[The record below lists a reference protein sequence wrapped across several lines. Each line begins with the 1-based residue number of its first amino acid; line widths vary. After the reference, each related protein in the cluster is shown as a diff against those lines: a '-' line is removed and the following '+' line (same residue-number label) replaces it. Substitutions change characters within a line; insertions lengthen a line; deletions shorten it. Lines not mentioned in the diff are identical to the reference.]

1 MSAKANKDLLDTAID
16 ILAEINGELSA
27 RQQEMDPE
35 VLALIAQKGAVTQC
49 ILREMMA
56 LMEDLSA
63 RAVAMAALLEKCKVW
78 HDDFLV
84 PLRDQSDGKPIA
96 KSIYLS
102 DLVGMIDE
110 LERVIAEGGPAD
122 VAEASDDAS

>member
-1 MSAKANKDLLDTAID
+1 MSAKANKDLMDTAVD
-16 ILAEINGELSA
+16 ILAEINGELAA
-27 RQQEMDPE
+27 RQEKMDPE
-35 VLALIAQKGAVTQC
+35 VRALIAQKGAVTQC

-56 LMEDLSA
+56 LMEELSG
-63 RAVAMAALLEKCKVW
+63 RAEAMEALLRKCRVW

-102 DLVGMIDE
+102 DLVGMIEE
-110 LERVIAEGGPAD
+110 LERVIAEGEPEPEPEP
-122 VAEASDDAS
+122 EA